1 MDTDSL
7 PSCTPSAQAVDA
19 GGVEAFLDALE
30 QAPGADP
37 HSLMILRHGQVVAA
51 GAWWPYSLERPHL
64 VYSLSKSFT
73 STAAMF
79 AIEDG
84 LVCLDDT
91 VISYFPELDAEVTD
105 PLARSMKVRHI
116 ASMASGH
123 LEDTWPRSLAGDP
136 GEPVRGFLMLPLIAS
151 REASLHTTSQPLT
164 PSGRS
169 CSA

>member
-91 VISYFPELDAEVTD
+91 VISSSRARRRGDRP
-105 PLARSMKVRHI
+105 ARSLDEGAPI

-136 GEPVRGFLMLPLIAS
+136 GEPVRGFLMLPPD
-151 REASLHTTSQPLT
+151 REPGSVFTYNQSATT